1 MENASVVSLVE
12 DAQFAN
18 DSLITTHYSSQTF
31 GCHAWKVPHHPL
43 FQVANG
49 VLFLGLLCPNV
60 KHGLLALHGLF
71 VFGFLLMS
79 VWSWVILCAPDYFS
93 WNFAFMMINVV
104 QTFLL
109 LYHLK
114 PIRFEEDLERLY
126 RAVFEPMNVSRRL
139 FKKLTDENFCILSTL
154 YEGDAYAIQAITKTD
169 RLGMLLTGTMKVY
182 SHQNLLHYIQETEF
196 IDSPEFESSVT
207 GDEKFQVSV
216 YAGSL
221 CRYMYWPRQSLE
233 YLLMKEPFL
242 ATVLNT
248 ILGRDIT
255 NKLYAL
261 NSRAKEPGACK
272 HSDPSAPSQGSADGR
287 EGDLRRT
294 LAQLSPHH
302 GNIPAGHRRSTAGEV
317 PVDCL
322 QEEVEESDEAS
333 DSDVEMNLL
342 SVEDKVNNHSRSSP
356 VQALIGVMPDTY
368 PIHGISP
375 PDICLA
381 HGEPLPGC
389 HLNLGSDSP
398 QVRFNIHGSTG

>member
-1 MENASVVSLVE
+1 MLPRFDDTIGDEGDRAMENASVVSLVE

-126 RAVFEPMNVSRRL
+126 RAVFEPMNVSR
-139 FKKLTDENFCILSTL
+139 
-154 YEGDAYAIQAITKTD
+154 
-169 RLGMLLTGTMKVY
+169 MKVY

-207 GDEKFQVSV
+207 GDEKFQ
-216 YAGSL
+216 
-221 CRYMYWPRQSLE
+221 
-233 YLLMKEPFL
+233 
-242 ATVLNT
+242 
-248 ILGRDIT
+248 
-255 NKLYAL
+255 
-261 NSRAKEPGACK
+261 EPGACK